1 MIDLVLFP
9 SSYFDVKKVDED
21 LISKNLYTSNIPDPD
36 LLIRTSGEQ
45 RISNYKQL
53 KIKKMKL

>member
-21 LISKNLYTSNIPDPD
+21 LLTEFEGVKATNLFDGAVALSN
-36 LLIRTSGEQ
+36 
-45 RISNYKQL
+45 
-53 KIKKMKL
+53 